1 MKWMEVRGCWMTGRR
16 KEWRWLDSMG
26 GNSLRSP
33 QTQTRS
39 MTVILS
45 SALAT
50 LSYLPFQLVAK
61 VTIGV
66 CALLFVVD
74 PYPGSRLISLIC
86 TGVVLLINRAKEI
99 SPLEWETRIAGEE
112 KSLPSLEWAWQ
123 RSTCLSK
130 IRLRWILLH
139 WEKNNPIHCS
149 KPYSHASLGIY
160 MCRLHIFQGDSLDIP
175 VQ

>member
-1 MKWMEVRGCWMTGRR
+1 MLNDERGRSD
-16 KEWRWLDSMG
+16 WLIWAG

-33 QTQTRS
+33 PQTN

-86 TGVVLLINRAKEI
+86 TGVVLLINRAKAI
-99 SPLEWETRIAGEE
+99 SP
-112 KSLPSLEWAWQ
+112 
-123 RSTCLSK
+123 
-130 IRLRWILLH
+130 
-139 WEKNNPIHCS
+139 
-149 KPYSHASLGIY
+149 
-160 MCRLHIFQGDSLDIP
+160 
-175 VQ
+175 

>member
-1 MKWMEVRGCWMTGRR
+1 MLNDDEGGRSDGD
-16 KEWRWLDSMG
+16 L
-26 GNSLRSP
+26 
-33 QTQTRS
+33 TQWAGTLCGPHKLKS

-86 TGVVLLINRAKEI
+86 TGVVLLINRAKAI
-99 SPLEWETRIAGEE
+99 SP
-112 KSLPSLEWAWQ
+112 
-123 RSTCLSK
+123 
-130 IRLRWILLH
+130 
-139 WEKNNPIHCS
+139 
-149 KPYSHASLGIY
+149 
-160 MCRLHIFQGDSLDIP
+160 
-175 VQ
+175 

>member
-1 MKWMEVRGCWMTGRR
+1 MTMKEEGVRR
-16 KEWRWLDSMG
+16 LDSW
-26 GNSLRSP
+26 REWSP
-33 QTQTRS
+33 PQK

-86 TGVVLLINRAKEI
+86 TGVVLLINRAKAI
-99 SPLEWETRIAGEE
+99 SP
-112 KSLPSLEWAWQ
+112 
-123 RSTCLSK
+123 
-130 IRLRWILLH
+130 
-139 WEKNNPIHCS
+139 
-149 KPYSHASLGIY
+149 
-160 MCRLHIFQGDSLDIP
+160 
-175 VQ
+175 